1 MKTFII
7 EATDTSLYC
16 RRYGASGSPVVL
28 IHGACVDADFWN
40 DCAVHLSKY
49 HRVFTY
55 DRRGYGRNED
65 VENHSIEVQA
75 EDACCLIRSI
85 GEPCFVVGHSAGS
98 LIAMELALI
107 HPELINGI
115 FLYEP
120 VKNDLLE
127 GEHSDV
133 INAYKQAIAEVT
145 TKAANHKYAKAV
157 TLFLPLMGEKD
168 SRGRAASDDELKH
181 MFKNCFCFVKHELSA
196 LHDYQPDYDHLS
208 YSGIPITLG
217 LGENSRNSARERM
230 AQILVDKL
238 QADLLY
244 FPGGHNCPYDLPREF
259 TYLLEG
265 AIAKNITY

>member
-7 EATDTSLYC
+7 EATDTVLHG
-16 RRYGASGSPVVL
+16 RQYGSEGSPVVL

-40 DCAVHLSKY
+40 DNAVLLSKH

-65 VENHSIEVQA
+65 TADHSIKVQA

-98 LIAMELALI
+98 LVTMELALT
-107 HPELINGI
+107 HPELLTGVM
-115 FLYEP
+115 LYEP
-120 VKNDLLE
+120 VKDDLLDQ
-127 GEHSDV
+127 EHSEV
-133 INAYKQAIAEVT
+133 IDAYKQTIADVKE
-145 TKAANHKYAKAV
+145 KAANRKYTKAV

-168 SRGRAASDDELKH
+168 SRARAASDDELKH
-181 MFKNCFCFVKHELSA
+181 MFKNCFCFVKHELSD
-196 LHDYQPDYDHLS
+196 LHDYHPDYNRLS
-208 YSGIPITLG
+208 KLDIPVTIG
-217 LGENSRNSARERM
+217 LGENSRESARGRM

-238 QADLLY
+238 QSDLLY

-265 AIAKNITY
+265 NITY

>member
-7 EATDTSLYC
+7 EATGLNIHC
-16 RRYGASGSPVVL
+16 RQYGNAGSPVVL

-40 DCAVHLSKY
+40 DCAVYLSKY

-65 VENHSIEVQA
+65 VKDHRIEMQA
-75 EDACCLIRSI
+75 EDVCCLIRSI
-85 GEPCFVVGHSAGS
+85 GEPCYVVGHSAGS
-98 LIAMELALI
+98 LIAMALALI
-107 HPELINGI
+107 HPELITGI

-120 VKNDLLE
+120 VKNDLLDK
-127 GEHSDV
+127 EHSETIDT
-133 INAYKQAIAEVT
+133 YKQAMAEVT
-145 TKAANHKYAKAV
+145 AKVESKKFAKAV

-168 SRGRAASDDELKH
+168 SRARAASDDELKH
-181 MFKNCFCFVKHELSA
+181 MFKNCFCFVKHELSS
-196 LHDYQPDYDHLS
+196 LHDYQPNYNRLANSD
-208 YSGIPITLG
+208 IPITLG
-217 LGENSRNSARERM
+217 LGENSRESARGRM

-238 QADLLY
+238 QANLLY

-265 AIAKNITY
+265 DITKNITY